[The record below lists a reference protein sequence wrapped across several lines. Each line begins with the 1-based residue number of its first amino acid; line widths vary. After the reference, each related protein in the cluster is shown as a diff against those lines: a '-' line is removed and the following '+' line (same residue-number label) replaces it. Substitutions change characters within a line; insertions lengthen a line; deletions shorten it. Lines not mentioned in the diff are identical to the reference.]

1 MDEREARSGRIRGT
15 HRTRKFPQNPKS
27 RDTRIS
33 NNLHTP
39 PSRRNM
45 NRELKARKLKPITGD
60 EAWMYVNPKSIEVY
74 IWQKGKQTLSCKIT
88 EKQLKKLLT
97 PN

>member
-1 MDEREARSGRIRGT
+1 
-15 HRTRKFPQNPKS
+15 
-27 RDTRIS
+27 
-33 NNLHTP
+33 
-39 PSRRNM
+39 M

-97 PN
+97 P